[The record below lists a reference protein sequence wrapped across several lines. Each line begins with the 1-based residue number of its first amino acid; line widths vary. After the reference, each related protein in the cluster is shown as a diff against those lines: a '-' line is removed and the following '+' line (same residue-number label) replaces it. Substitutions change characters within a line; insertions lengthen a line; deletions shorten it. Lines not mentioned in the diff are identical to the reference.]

1 MKILLSPSSAETRP
15 QQPHHH
21 QIVTS
26 SIATLT
32 ESQLNHYLKLQAAQQ
47 QSQTPSS
54 QKNEV
59 IVEGSRFEQH
69 PRPAAVV
76 DSPSDPHQQQ
86 PRQHNHRQQQ
96 QQQQQHQAVIVKSE
110 AMPSTTVATSNP
122 SDARNCQQQ
131 YHHHHH
137 HQQQQQPQQHNGHHH
152 NGHHHNNGSTTTT
165 SKPSAKFSTTP
176 NHPPLPHKK
185 MIMGK
190 IEHDNEALENEAAMQ
205 QHAQNLLQLSQEPL
219 VLPVDRRASS
229 SSLQHPST
237 PSPNHHHQPQ
247 QQHHVVRDH
256 QELVESAAPQDLVF
270 RGQKLKDSSAAVG
283 YFMEVGP
290 TTTTTT
296 TPSIRLTAAPAASDV
311 EARSAEA
318 ASQERQSHLQHH
330 HIQQPPY
337 NPAMLQS
344 RIMPK
349 DEPMS
354 PRSLASSPLASGSA
368 SPRSPVSNSIG
379 AHELTQRLAAKGLL
393 PQQLQHLQQHPQI
406 QHHLQQEQQVV
417 ISPAETLVISTS
429 ALEGDNYIVSSANS
443 PTSTVAVMA
452 GSPDIPQTKIPGTT
466 VYEGECG
473 FRISFAP
480 QMKETKSAQWTYSSM
495 LHKLFT
501 RINAACPIRF
511 QCAYKLPPSGTV
523 LRALPI
529 YMQPEHV
536 CEAVVRC
543 PVHAASPLDL
553 DAPQPQSSQC
563 SRPTNHLI
571 RADHPHAEYVDSDP
585 QYGRQS
591 VSVPFEAPA
600 VGTQWSTVLYRYMCN
615 SSCAGGMNRR
625 PIQTVFTLETPTGEV
640 IGRQVVEVRICACPG
655 RDSKVEERNVL
666 NKGAEAAAKGFIL
679 DGPLSMSSSSSPIGA
694 DAVPVAGR
702 KRKRAVNNEAA
713 PNNSHL
719 HDDEE
724 APSGSQ
730 GGDDRV
736 FTLLVRG
743 RETYELLKR
752 IRDSIELSK
761 MASSDQLDR
770 LQAMDAEMEQQ
781 VNAAS
786 SLISFMSQPPEI
798 GSGQIDGN

>member
-1 MKILLSPSSAETRP
+1 MKILLSPSSAETRH

-26 SIATLT
+26 SIATLS

-76 DSPSDPHQQQ
+76 DSPSDPQP

-96 QQQQQHQAVIVKSE
+96 HQAVVKSE

-131 YHHHHH
+131 YHH
-137 HQQQQQPQQHNGHHH
+137 QQQPQQHNGHH
-152 NGHHHNNGSTTTT
+152 NGHHHNNSSSTK
-165 SKPSAKFSTTP
+165 SSKFSTTP

-190 IEHDNEALENEAAMQ
+190 IEHNEALENEAAMQ

-219 VLPVDRRASS
+219 VLPDRRAS
-229 SSLQHPST
+229 LHPS
-237 PSPNHHHQPQ
+237 PSPHQPP
-247 QQHHVVRDH
+247 QHHVRE
-256 QELVESAAPQDLVF
+256 QELESVPQDLVF
-270 RGQKLKDSSAAVG
+270 RQKLKDSSVG

-290 TTTTTT
+290 TT
-296 TPSIRLTAAPAASDV
+296 PSIRLTAPASDV

-318 ASQERQSHLQHH
+318 ASQDRQSHFQHH

-368 SPRSPVSNSIG
+368 SPRSPISNSIG

-393 PQQLQHLQQHPQI
+393 PQQLQHLQQHQQI

-429 ALEGDNYIVSSANS
+429 ALEGENYIVSSANS

-694 DAVPVAGR
+694 DTVPVAGR

-713 PNNSHL
+713 SNSHL

-761 MASSDQLDR
+761 MASNDQLDR

>member
-1 MKILLSPSSAETRP
+1 MKILLPPPNATDSHR
-15 QQPHHH
+15 QQQHH
-21 QIVTS
+21 QPV
-26 SIATLT
+26 ATVS
-32 ESQLNHYLKLQAAQQ
+32 ESQLSHYLKLQAAQQ
-47 QSQTPSS
+47 QSQAPIALL
-54 QKNEV
+54 KNDSTVEV
-59 IVEGSRFEQH
+59 
-69 PRPAAVV
+69 
-76 DSPSDPHQQQ
+76 SPSDAPTRPAVVVEPQSVAHGQQQ
-86 PRQHNHRQQQ
+86 RQYNH
-96 QQQQQHQAVIVKSE
+96 HFPVIKSE
-110 AMPSTTVATSNP
+110 AMPSSTDFVVRSHPTTIQNHQP
-122 SDARNCQQQ
+122 PQNHPLQQQ
-131 YHHHHH
+131 
-137 HQQQQQPQQHNGHHH
+137 NGHHH
-152 NGHHHNNGSTTTT
+152 LHYQDGT
-165 SKPSAKFSTTP
+165 SVRKSPKFSTTP
-176 NHPPLPHKK
+176 NQPPLPHKK

-190 IEHDNEALENEAAMQ
+190 IEHSEALENEAAMQ

-219 VLPVDRRASS
+219 VHHNQRSTPPPTLPQQ
-229 SSLQHPST
+229 LQHPRHLEKE
-237 PSPNHHHQPQ
+237 PPPAQNYAEDVVYHQK
-247 QQHHVVRDH
+247 
-256 QELVESAAPQDLVF
+256 F
-270 RGQKLKDSSAAVG
+270 KDSSTVG

-290 TTTTTT
+290 N
-296 TPSIRLTAAPAASDV
+296 TPSIRLTTAADAATEAEARNV
-311 EARSAEA
+311 EAATIA
-318 ASQERQSHLQHH
+318 AGKQQHQRLLQ
-330 HIQQPPY
+330 QQHY
-337 NPAMLQS
+337 NAALLQS
-344 RIMPK
+344 RIFPK

-368 SPRSPVSNSIG
+368 SPRSPISTSIG
-379 AHELTQRLAAKGLL
+379 AAELTQRLAAKGLL
-393 PQQLQHLQQHPQI
+393 PQQLPQFQHLQQP
-406 QHHLQQEQQVV
+406 QQVV

-429 ALEGDNYIVSSANS
+429 ALEGENYIVSSANS
-443 PTSTVAVMA
+443 PTSTVAVTT

-511 QCAYKLPPSGTV
+511 QCAYKLPPSGTI

-529 YMQPEHV
+529 YMQPEHM

-553 DAPQPQSSQC
+553 DTPQQPQST
-563 SRPTNHLI
+563 RPTNHLI

-585 QYGRQS
+585 QYARQS

-666 NKGAEAAAKGFIL
+666 NKGAETKGAGPKMENGFIL
-679 DGPLSMSSSSSPIGA
+679 DGPLPSSSASSPLGA
-694 DAVPVAGR
+694 DTPSGAGR
-702 KRKRAVNNEAA
+702 KRKRAHHIDVASA
-713 PNNSHL
+713 TTHH
-719 HDDEE
+719 HDDED
-724 APSGSQ
+724 APNGSQ

-736 FTLLVRG
+736 FTLLIRG

-752 IRDSIELSK
+752 IRDSMELSK
-761 MASSDQLDR
+761 MASNDQLER

-781 VNAAS
+781 INAAS
-786 SLISFMSQPPEI
+786 SLISFMSQPPEN
-798 GSGQIDGN
+798 GQVAADDQ

>member
-1 MKILLSPSSAETRP
+1 
-15 QQPHHH
+15 
-21 QIVTS
+21 
-26 SIATLT
+26 
-32 ESQLNHYLKLQAAQQ
+32 
-47 QSQTPSS
+47 
-54 QKNEV
+54 
-59 IVEGSRFEQH
+59 
-69 PRPAAVV
+69 
-76 DSPSDPHQQQ
+76 
-86 PRQHNHRQQQ
+86 
-96 QQQQQHQAVIVKSE
+96 
-110 AMPSTTVATSNP
+110 
-122 SDARNCQQQ
+122 
-131 YHHHHH
+131 
-137 HQQQQQPQQHNGHHH
+137 
-152 NGHHHNNGSTTTT
+152 
-165 SKPSAKFSTTP
+165 
-176 NHPPLPHKK
+176 
-185 MIMGK
+185 MG
-190 IEHDNEALENEAAMQ
+190 AMQ

-219 VLPVDRRASS
+219 VLHSQQSS
-229 SSLQHPST
+229 PATAQPQHR
-237 PSPNHHHQPQ
+237 PQ
-247 QQHHVVRDH
+247 QQREKEPPPVQEHAEDLAHHHSKMRDT
-256 QELVESAAPQDLVF
+256 S
-270 RGQKLKDSSAAVG
+270 VG

-290 TTTTTT
+290 SP
-296 TPSIRLTAAPAASDV
+296 PSIRFTTAVPEMESKNTEAVAA
-311 EARSAEA
+311 
-318 ASQERQSHLQHH
+318 ERQLQ
-330 HIQQPPY
+330 QQQQQRQLQQY
-337 NPAMLQS
+337 NAALLQS
-344 RIMPK
+344 RIFPK

-368 SPRSPVSNSIG
+368 SPRSPISTTIG
-379 AHELTQRLAAKGLL
+379 AAELTQRLAAKGLL
-393 PQQLQHLQQHPQI
+393 PQQLPQFQHLHQP
-406 QHHLQQEQQVV
+406 QQVV

-429 ALEGDNYIVSSANS
+429 ALDGENFIVSSANS
-443 PTSTVAVMA
+443 PTSTVAVTT
-452 GSPDIPQTKIPGTT
+452 GTSDIPQTKIPGTT

-511 QCAYKLPPSGTV
+511 QCAYKLPPSGTI

-529 YMQPEHV
+529 YMQPEHM

-553 DAPQPQSSQC
+553 ETSQQHSQST
-563 SRPTNHLI
+563 RPTNHLI
-571 RADHPHAEYVDSDP
+571 RADRPHAEYVDSDP

-694 DAVPVAGR
+694 DTVPVAGR

-713 PNNSHL
+713 SISHL

>member
-1 MKILLSPSSAETRP
+1 MG
-15 QQPHHH
+15 H
-21 QIVTS
+21 Q
-26 SIATLT
+26 
-32 ESQLNHYLKLQAAQQ
+32 
-47 QSQTPSS
+47 
-54 QKNEV
+54 
-59 IVEGSRFEQH
+59 
-69 PRPAAVV
+69 
-76 DSPSDPHQQQ
+76 
-86 PRQHNHRQQQ
+86 
-96 QQQQQHQAVIVKSE
+96 
-110 AMPSTTVATSNP
+110 
-122 SDARNCQQQ
+122 
-131 YHHHHH
+131 
-137 HQQQQQPQQHNGHHH
+137 
-152 NGHHHNNGSTTTT
+152 NGHHHNNGSSTTT
-165 SKPSAKFSTTP
+165 SKPSPKFSTTP
-176 NHPPLPHKK
+176 NHPPLPIKK

-190 IEHDNEALENEAAMQ
+190 IEHNEALENEAAMQ

-219 VLPVDRRASS
+219 VLPDRGRASLHPISPS
-229 SSLQHPST
+229 SP
-237 PSPNHHHQPQ
+237 HHQPQ
-247 QQHHVVRDH
+247 QHHIVREQ
-256 QELVESAAPQDLVF
+256 QELESVPQDLVF
-270 RGQKLKDSSAAVG
+270 RGQKLKDSSVG

-290 TTTTTT
+290 TTTTT
-296 TPSIRLTAAPAASDV
+296 PSIRLTAPASDV
-311 EARSAEA
+311 EARIAEA
-318 ASQERQSHLQHH
+318 ASQERQPHFQHH

-429 ALEGDNYIVSSANS
+429 ALDGDNYIVSSANS

-563 SRPTNHLI
+563 SRPTKHLI
-571 RADHPHAEYVDSDP
+571 RADHPPAEYVDSDP

-702 KRKRAVNNEAA
+702 KRKRAVNNEVAV
-713 PNNSHL
+713 NNSHL

-761 MASSDQLDR
+761 MASNDQLDR

>member
-1 MKILLSPSSAETRP
+1 
-15 QQPHHH
+15 
-21 QIVTS
+21 
-26 SIATLT
+26 
-32 ESQLNHYLKLQAAQQ
+32 
-47 QSQTPSS
+47 
-54 QKNEV
+54 
-59 IVEGSRFEQH
+59 
-69 PRPAAVV
+69 
-76 DSPSDPHQQQ
+76 
-86 PRQHNHRQQQ
+86 
-96 QQQQQHQAVIVKSE
+96 
-110 AMPSTTVATSNP
+110 
-122 SDARNCQQQ
+122 
-131 YHHHHH
+131 
-137 HQQQQQPQQHNGHHH
+137 
-152 NGHHHNNGSTTTT
+152 
-165 SKPSAKFSTTP
+165 
-176 NHPPLPHKK
+176 
-185 MIMGK
+185 MG
-190 IEHDNEALENEAAMQ
+190 
-205 QHAQNLLQLSQEPL
+205 
-219 VLPVDRRASS
+219 
-229 SSLQHPST
+229 
-237 PSPNHHHQPQ
+237 
-247 QQHHVVRDH
+247 
-256 QELVESAAPQDLVF
+256 
-270 RGQKLKDSSAAVG
+270 
-283 YFMEVGP
+283 
-290 TTTTTT
+290 
-296 TPSIRLTAAPAASDV
+296 
-311 EARSAEA
+311 
-318 ASQERQSHLQHH
+318 
-330 HIQQPPY
+330 PPY

-393 PQQLQHLQQHPQI
+393 PQQLQ
-406 QHHLQQEQQVV
+406 HLQQEQQVV

-529 YMQPEHV
+529 YMQPEHM

-553 DAPQPQSSQC
+553 DVSQQHSASQST
-563 SRPTNHLI
+563 RPTNHLI
-571 RADHPHAEYVDSDP
+571 RADHPHAEYVDADP

-625 PIQTVFTLETPTGEV
+625 PIQTVFTLETPTGGV

-666 NKGAEAAAKGFIL
+666 NKGAEAKGAGPKMENGFIL
-679 DGPLSMSSSSSPIGA
+679 DGPLPSSSASSPLGA
-694 DAVPVAGR
+694 
-702 KRKRAVNNEAA
+702 
-713 PNNSHL
+713 
-719 HDDEE
+719 
-724 APSGSQ
+724 
-730 GGDDRV
+730 
-736 FTLLVRG
+736 
-743 RETYELLKR
+743 ET
-752 IRDSIELSK
+752 
-761 MASSDQLDR
+761 
-770 LQAMDAEMEQQ
+770 
-781 VNAAS
+781 
-786 SLISFMSQPPEI
+786 P
-798 GSGQIDGN
+798 

>member
-1 MKILLSPSSAETRP
+1 
-15 QQPHHH
+15 
-21 QIVTS
+21 
-26 SIATLT
+26 
-32 ESQLNHYLKLQAAQQ
+32 
-47 QSQTPSS
+47 
-54 QKNEV
+54 
-59 IVEGSRFEQH
+59 
-69 PRPAAVV
+69 
-76 DSPSDPHQQQ
+76 
-86 PRQHNHRQQQ
+86 
-96 QQQQQHQAVIVKSE
+96 
-110 AMPSTTVATSNP
+110 
-122 SDARNCQQQ
+122 
-131 YHHHHH
+131 
-137 HQQQQQPQQHNGHHH
+137 
-152 NGHHHNNGSTTTT
+152 
-165 SKPSAKFSTTP
+165 
-176 NHPPLPHKK
+176 
-185 MIMGK
+185 MG
-190 IEHDNEALENEAAMQ
+190 
-205 QHAQNLLQLSQEPL
+205 
-219 VLPVDRRASS
+219 
-229 SSLQHPST
+229 
-237 PSPNHHHQPQ
+237 
-247 QQHHVVRDH
+247 
-256 QELVESAAPQDLVF
+256 
-270 RGQKLKDSSAAVG
+270 
-283 YFMEVGP
+283 
-290 TTTTTT
+290 
-296 TPSIRLTAAPAASDV
+296 
-311 EARSAEA
+311 
-318 ASQERQSHLQHH
+318 
-330 HIQQPPY
+330 
-337 NPAMLQS
+337 
-344 RIMPK
+344 
-349 DEPMS
+349 
-354 PRSLASSPLASGSA
+354 ASSPLASGSA
-368 SPRSPVSNSIG
+368 SPRSPISTSIG
-379 AHELTQRLAAKGLL
+379 AAELTQRLAAKGLL
-393 PQQLQHLQQHPQI
+393 PQQLPQFQHLQQQ
-406 QHHLQQEQQVV
+406 QQVV

-429 ALEGDNYIVSSANS
+429 AIDGENYIVSSANS
-443 PTSTVAVMA
+443 PTSTVAVTT
-452 GSPDIPQTKIPGTT
+452 GSSDIPQTKIPGTT
-466 VYEGECG
+466 VYEGDYG

-480 QMKETKSAQWTYSSM
+480 QMKETKSAQWTYSLM

-511 QCAYKLPPSGTV
+511 QCAYKLPPSGTI

-529 YMQPEHV
+529 YVQPEHM

-553 DAPQPQSSQC
+553 ETPQQPQST
-563 SRPTNHLI
+563 RPTNHLI
-571 RADHPHAEYVDSDP
+571 RADHPHAEYVDADP

-694 DAVPVAGR
+694 DAVPVSGR

>member
-1 MKILLSPSSAETRP
+1 MKILLPPPNAAESHR
-15 QQPHHH
+15 QQQLHHP
-21 QIVTS
+21 
-26 SIATLT
+26 IATVS

-47 QSQTPSS
+47 QPSHAPIALL
-54 QKNEV
+54 KNDSTAVEV
-59 IVEGSRFEQH
+59 STSD
-69 PRPAAVV
+69 PLLRPAVV
-76 DSPSDPHQQQ
+76 VESQAQHQQQ
-86 PRQHNHRQQQ
+86 RFHNHLPIIKSEATPSTTDVVVKSHPSAIQQTQ
-96 QQQQQHQAVIVKSE
+96 QSHHHPPQQHQ
-110 AMPSTTVATSNP
+110 
-122 SDARNCQQQ
+122 
-131 YHHHHH
+131 
-137 HQQQQQPQQHNGHHH
+137 NGHHH
-152 NGHHHNNGSTTTT
+152 VYHADGVAVRKS
-165 SKPSAKFSTTP
+165 PKFATAP
-176 NHPPLPHKK
+176 NQPPLPHKK

-190 IEHDNEALENEAAMQ
+190 IEHHEAMENEAAMQ
-205 QHAQNLLQLSQEPL
+205 QHAHSLLQLSQEPL
-219 VLPVDRRASS
+219 VLLLHNQRSS
-229 SSLQHPST
+229 P
-237 PSPNHHHQPQ
+237 PPPAQPQ
-247 QQHHVVRDH
+247 QQRQQHQRHLEKEPPPAQNFAEDVVYH
-256 QELVESAAPQDLVF
+256 QKF
-270 RGQKLKDSSAAVG
+270 KDTSTVG

-290 TTTTTT
+290 N
-296 TPSIRLTAAPAASDV
+296 TPSIRLTTAATDDQARNV
-311 EARSAEA
+311 EAATIVSEKQQQQRQLQQQHYNA
-318 ASQERQSHLQHH
+318 AL
-330 HIQQPPY
+330 
-337 NPAMLQS
+337 LQS
-344 RIMPK
+344 RIFPK

-368 SPRSPVSNSIG
+368 SPRSPISTSIG
-379 AHELTQRLAAKGLL
+379 AAELTQRLAAKGLL
-393 PQQLQHLQQHPQI
+393 PQQLPQFQHLQQP
-406 QHHLQQEQQVV
+406 QQVV

-429 ALEGDNYIVSSANS
+429 AIDGENYIVSSANS
-443 PTSTVAVMA
+443 PTSTVAVTT

-511 QCAYKLPPSGTV
+511 QCAYKLPPSGTI

-529 YMQPEHV
+529 YMQPEHM

-553 DAPQPQSSQC
+553 ETPQQPQST
-563 SRPTNHLI
+563 RPTNHLI
-571 RADHPHAEYVDSDP
+571 RADHPHAEYVDADP

-625 PIQTVFTLETPTGEV
+625 PIQTVFTLETPSGEV

-666 NKGAEAAAKGFIL
+666 NKGAEAKGAGPKMENGFIL
-679 DGPLSMSSSSSPIGA
+679 DGPLPSSSASSPLGA
-694 DAVPVAGR
+694 ETPSGAGR
-702 KRKRAVNNEAA
+702 KRKRVQQNEVASATNHDDDDA
-713 PNNSHL
+713 PNGN
-719 HDDEE
+719 
-724 APSGSQ
+724 Q

-752 IRDSIELSK
+752 IRDSMELSK
-761 MASSDQLDR
+761 MASNDQLER

-781 VNAAS
+781 INAAS
-786 SLISFMSQPPEI
+786 SLISFMSQPPEN
-798 GSGQIDGN
+798 GHATPEDA